1 MFWLILTVCAI
12 VTDAYQEE
20 DYRKR
25 LEALMQLAELCI
37 ELLKQNDEHYADVS
51 VYGIFP
57 VHCYFR
63 FLFIWLCFS
72 DARFWVETLG
82 FFSDFT
88 LMLHFY
94 HVVPC

>member
-1 MFWLILTVCAI
+1 MYVLADSNRVCCCAI

-51 VYGIFP
+51 GISP

-63 FLFIWLCFS
+63 FLFTLLCF
-72 DARFWVETLG
+72 
-82 FFSDFT
+82 
-88 LMLHFY
+88 
-94 HVVPC
+94 